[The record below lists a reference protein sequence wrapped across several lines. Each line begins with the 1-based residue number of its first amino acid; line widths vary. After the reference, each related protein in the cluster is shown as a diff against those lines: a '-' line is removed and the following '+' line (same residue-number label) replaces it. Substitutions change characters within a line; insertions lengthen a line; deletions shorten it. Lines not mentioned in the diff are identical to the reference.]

1 MKKILV
7 AVDFSDLAALLIE
20 HAASQALAFGS
31 EVLIL
36 YVEPPVPAF
45 IGTEMSP
52 PVTIESS
59 PNESTRIKEELDS
72 MRKYLENKGIKA
84 SFEYLQGS
92 VVNTIVETLVEFE
105 ADLLIIG
112 AHSHGILYRAFIG
125 SISSE
130 VMKVSPCPVLLIRE
144 N

>member
-36 YVEPPVPAF
+36 HIEPPVPAF

-52 PVTIESS
+52 PITVEPS
-59 PNESTRIKEELDS
+59 PDENTRIREELES
-72 MRKYLENKGIKA
+72 MRKYLENKGIKTSA
-84 SFEYLQGS
+84 EYLQGPVIS
-92 VVNTIVETLVEFE
+92 TMVDTLIEYE

-125 SISSE
+125 SISSG
-130 VMKVSPCPVLLIRE
+130 VIKVSPCPVLLIRE
-144 N
+144 K